1 MEEMALCVIPT
12 ALLVAIFGTIVA
24 LRWFKHREI
33 MAMVEKGMVP
43 QRYDRSASAVP
54 RRNGRGLLAWGIV
67 MAALGLALVAGLWP
81 IGFARAGM
89 GTRYPLN
96 FGPWMLMGLI
106 PFAFG
111 LALLIIYFLLRKE
124 DDNGS
129 SSAQIKEP
137 QNLVSP
143 EVMMDSLEE

>member
-1 MEEMALCVIPT
+1 MEEMALCVIPI
-12 ALLVAIFGTIVA
+12 AFLIAIFGTIVA

-33 MAMVEKGMVP
+33 MAMVDKGVVP
-43 QRYDRSASAVP
+43 QRYDTPP
-54 RRNGRGLLAWGIV
+54 RRNGRALLAWGIV

-111 LALLIIYFLLRKE
+111 LALLIIYFILRKE

-129 SSAQIKEP
+129 PSAQIEEP

-143 EVMMDSLEE
+143 EVMIDSLEE

>member
-1 MEEMALCVIPT
+1 M
-12 ALLVAIFGTIVA
+12 
-24 LRWFKHREI
+24 RR
-33 MAMVEKGMVP
+33 
-43 QRYDRSASAVP
+43 
-54 RRNGRGLLAWGIV
+54 RRN
-67 MAALGLALVAGLWP
+67 
-81 IGFARAGM
+81 
-89 GTRYPLN
+89 PLN

-129 SSAQIKEP
+129 SSAQIKES

>member
-24 LRWFKHREI
+24 SRWFKHREI
-33 MAMVEKGMVP
+33 MAMVEKGIVP
-43 QRYDRSASAVP
+43 QRYDTPP
-54 RRNGRGLLAWGIV
+54 RRNGRALLAWGIV
-67 MAALGLALVAGLWP
+67 MAALGLALVVGLWP

-89 GTRYPLN
+89 GSQYPLN

-124 DDNGS
+124 NGNGP
-129 SSAQIKEP
+129 SSAQIEEP
-137 QNLVSP
+137 QELVVPEVTMDSP
-143 EVMMDSLEE
+143 EE

>member
-33 MAMVEKGMVP
+33 MAMVEKGIVP
-43 QRYDRSASAVP
+43 QRYDTPP
-54 RRNGRGLLAWGIV
+54 RRNGRALLGWGIV
-67 MAALGLALVAGLWP
+67 MAALGLALVVGLWP

-89 GTRYPLN
+89 ASRYPLN

-124 DDNGS
+124 NGNGS
-129 SSAQIKEP
+129 SSAQIEEP
-137 QNLVSP
+137 QELVVP
-143 EVMMDSLEE
+143 EVTMDSLEE

>member
-1 MEEMALCVIPT
+1 MEEMALCVIPI
-12 ALLVAIFGTIVA
+12 AFLVAIFGTIVA

-33 MAMVEKGMVP
+33 MAMVEKGIVP
-43 QRYDRSASAVP
+43 QRYDTPP
-54 RRNGRGLLAWGIV
+54 RRNGRALLAWGIV

-89 GTRYPLN
+89 GSRYPLN

-124 DDNGS
+124 NGNGS
-129 SSAQIKEP
+129 SSAQIEEP
-137 QNLVSP
+137 QDLVIP
-143 EVMMDSLEE
+143 EVTIDSLEE

>member
-1 MEEMALCVIPT
+1 
-12 ALLVAIFGTIVA
+12 
-24 LRWFKHREI
+24 
-33 MAMVEKGMVP
+33 
-43 QRYDRSASAVP
+43 
-54 RRNGRGLLAWGIV
+54 

-89 GTRYPLN
+89 GSQYPLN

-111 LALLIIYFLLRKE
+111 LALLIIYFVLRKE
-124 DDNGS
+124 KDNGS
-129 SSAQIKEP
+129 PPAQIEEP

-143 EVMMDSLEE
+143 EIMVDSLEE